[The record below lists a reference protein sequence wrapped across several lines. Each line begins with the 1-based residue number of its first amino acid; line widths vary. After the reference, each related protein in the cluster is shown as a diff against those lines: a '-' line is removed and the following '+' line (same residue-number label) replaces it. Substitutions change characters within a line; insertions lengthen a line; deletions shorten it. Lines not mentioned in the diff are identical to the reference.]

1 MRELDGRYAELDLGP
16 RHIGAGNFLS
26 LNLGTDWDA
35 GPGPD
40 PVVATVRT
48 DAALRWQIPRVRRTV
63 ASLNWGRAELVSA
76 QAPIRWSGAEAIR
89 ASGRFMWGLTPLLKA
104 SASLNWKTYA
114 KAVAAD
120 AALPWAN
127 QPTVSR
133 SIDMRYRAMLDV
145 ARHGVRLP
153 WNAAPRAAASVGIA
167 WRGVMAQRTGIAA
180 LHWRHPA
187 LARPTRVLP
196 WGPAKPLPWVVRPPV
211 PGPDPDPDP
220 EPISPPGNL
229 IGLNL
234 GCARFDRAG
243 IAPLNLGVA
252 ACYLVRPQ
260 RRTYVVINSIS
271 VVRLPD
277 RTPIEVES
285 VSISSS
291 VDAWGSSYDLELADT
306 DQLALLKPTA
316 AGPRL
321 VEITLNGY
329 VWTALI
335 ESYGQRREWA
345 RCGVTLSGRSRT
357 ALLAAPYA
365 PGRVKAT
372 TEERSVAQ
380 LVAEELADTGFSSSY
395 DTVDWVVPPG
405 AWFYDATP
413 ALDAI
418 SRLAEASG
426 AVVQSDPAG
435 ATLRVRARYPHSPW
449 DWRDRTPD
457 HVVQEDIVTN
467 ESLQVRSAPLYD
479 AVVVTGE
486 LGGKGVT
493 CKVRRAGEAGQLFAP
508 QVSSPL
514 INTSAAGAER
524 GRNILAD
531 RGEQAAIELV
541 LPLFAGPLRPGEVG
555 RILPLDLI
563 EVVGE
568 GGTWHGLCTA
578 VRTEAR
584 IGDKA
589 AVIEQTITLER
600 HYSDAD

>member
-1 MRELDGRYAELDLGP
+1 MDWGVAEK
-16 RHIGAGNFLS
+16 IGAGHSVAWGISELLGRALS
-26 LNLGTDWDA
+26 
-35 GPGPD
+35 
-40 PVVATVRT
+40 
-48 DAALRWQIPRVRRTV
+48 LRWQASSPQVLAAAVLPWSMQGRERSAISLDWQGFMRVQ
-63 ASLNWGRAELVSA
+63 RAA
-76 QAPIRWSGAEAIR
+76 G
-89 ASGRFMWGLTPLLKA
+89 
-104 SASLNWKTYA
+104 
-114 KAVAAD
+114 
-120 AALPWAN
+120 ALPW
-127 QPTVSR
+127 
-133 SIDMRYRAMLDV
+133 Y
-145 ARHGVRLP
+145 
-153 WNAAPRAAASVGIA
+153 AAPRADGGASLQ
-167 WRGVMAQRTGIAA
+167 WRGSPARAGASMRWGWLHPGLSRRAA
-180 LHWRHPA
+180 R
-187 LARPTRVLP
+187 LP
-196 WGPAKPLPWVVRPPV
+196 WGPAKAVPWRVVPP
-211 PGPDPDPDP
+211 GANPDPDPDP
-220 EPISPPGNL
+220 EPIWPAGNYV
-229 IGLNL
+229 GLNL
-234 GCARFDRAG
+234 GCPVMLG
-243 IAPLNLGVA
+243 SGLAPLNLGVS
-252 ACYLVRPQ
+252 ACYMVRPQ

-277 RTPIEVES
+277 RLPIQIES

-306 DQLALLKPTA
+306 NHLALLKPTA

-329 VWTALI
+329 VWTAI
-335 ESYGQRREWA
+335 VEGYGQRREWSRA
-345 RCGVTLSGRSRT
+345 GVTLTGRSRT

-365 PGRVKAT
+365 PGRVKTT
-372 TEERSVAQ
+372 TEERSAAQ

-395 DTVDWVVPPG
+395 DTVDWLVPAG

-426 AVVQSDPAG
+426 GVVQSHPAD
-435 ATLRVRARYPHSPW
+435 ASLRVRARYPHSPW

-457 HVVQEDIVTN
+457 HVVQEDIVSN

-486 LGGKGVT
+486 LAGKGVT
-493 CKVRRAGEAGQLFAP
+493 CKVRRAGEAGQLFAQ

-514 INTSAAGAER
+514 INTSAVAAER

-531 RGEQAAIELV
+531 RGEQAAIDLV

-555 RILPLDLI
+555 RVLPLDLV

-568 GGTWHGLCTA
+568 AGTWHGLCTA

-584 IGDKA
+584 ISDKA

-600 HYSDAD
+600 HYTDAD

>member
-1 MRELDGRYAELDLGP
+1 MAVSGRFVG
-16 RHIGAGNFLS
+16 
-26 LNLGTDWDA
+26 LNLGPAFSAGGAYVGLNLGVAWDVDPPEPVIRGIRSSSTLLWQRSGMLRRLSTVSWRA
-35 GPGPD
+35 GEMVGAAS
-40 PVVATVRT
+40 VVSWTPALSRRA
-48 DAALRWQIPRVRRTV
+48 DACLP
-63 ASLNWGRAELVSA
+63 
-76 QAPIRWSGAEAIR
+76 
-89 ASGRFMWGLTPLLKA
+89 WGLTPLLLGAVSFEWRSGAGAYRAAIDFPWRPLGVERQGVAAGWKGKLAGGSQAAVLAWNA
-104 SASLNWKTYA
+104 SAATSLSVDLQWFGK
-114 KAVAAD
+114 
-120 AALPWAN
+120 P
-127 QPTVSR
+127 
-133 SIDMRYRAMLDV
+133 
-145 ARHGVRLP
+145 ARGGCFVDLRWRMPGLGR
-153 WNAAPRAAASVGIA
+153 RAA
-167 WRGVMAQRTGIAA
+167 T
-180 LHWRHPA
+180 
-187 LARPTRVLP
+187 LP
-196 WGPAKPLPWVVRPPV
+196 WGAAKPVPWIVRPPV

-220 EPISPPGNL
+220 DPIAPPGAYVA
-229 IGLNL
+229 LNL
-234 GCARFDRAG
+234 GCRTIGVPGF
-243 IAPLNLGVA
+243 APLNLGVT
-252 ACYLVRPQ
+252 ACYVVRPQ
-260 RRTYVVINSIS
+260 RRTYVVINSIA

-277 RTPIEVES
+277 RLPIQVES

-306 DQLALLKPTA
+306 SHLALLKPTA

-329 VWTALI
+329 VWTAI
-335 ESYGQRREWA
+335 VEGYGQRREWSRA
-345 RCGVTLSGRSRT
+345 GVTLTGRSRT

-365 PGRVKAT
+365 PGRVKTT
-372 TEERSVAQ
+372 TEERSAAQ

-395 DTVDWVVPPG
+395 DTVDWLVPAG

-426 AVVQSDPAG
+426 GVVQSHPSEAS
-435 ATLRVRARYPHSPW
+435 LRVRARYPHSPW

-457 HVVQEDIVTN
+457 HVVQEDIVSN

-486 LGGKGVT
+486 LAGKGVT
-493 CKVRRAGEAGQLFAP
+493 CKVRRAGEAGQLFAQ

-514 INTSAAGAER
+514 INTSAVAAER

-531 RGEQAAIELV
+531 RGEQAAIDLV

-555 RILPLDLI
+555 RVLPLDLV

-568 GGTWHGLCTA
+568 AGTWHGLCTA

-584 IGDKA
+584 ISDKA

-600 HYSDAD
+600 HYTDAD